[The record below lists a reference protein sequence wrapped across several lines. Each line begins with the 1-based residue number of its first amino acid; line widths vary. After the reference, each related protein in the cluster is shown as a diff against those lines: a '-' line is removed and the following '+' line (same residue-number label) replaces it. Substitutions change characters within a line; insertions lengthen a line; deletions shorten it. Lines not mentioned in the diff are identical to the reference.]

1 MKILVVGGSGFL
13 GKEIVKQLDAEGNNI
28 LSMRRSGGLIVNK
41 NEIFA
46 DISKPES
53 YKNFIND
60 WRPQVVVQCAWVTA
74 QKIYRQSPENL
85 NYSSQTLQFA
95 KDCFAAGTRHFIGLG
110 SSAEYGIQLLPCDAA
125 NTKPNPDD
133 PYGES
138 KLKTMHQLHELAN
151 AENVKLTWARIF
163 QPYGLGQDSE
173 RLIPWAAQQMLVGQ
187 EIKLQNPNVHLDWIS
202 SRDIARAI
210 SWCIKNA
217 TPEVIDIGTAIG
229 TSVHQVLVEVAKI
242 IGVNPELTLST
253 EVLDLQNTK
262 GNLVVSPDSPL
273 IQSGWRHKDSLQVGL
288 SWALGR

>member
-1 MKILVVGGSGFL
+1 MKILVVGGNGFL
-13 GKEIVKQLDAEGNNI
+13 GKEIVKQLEAEGNNI
-28 LSMRRSGGLIVNK
+28 LSMRRSGGLIVEK
-41 NEIFA
+41 NEILA

-110 SSAEYGIQLLPCDAA
+110 SSAEYGIQPYPCNAT
-125 NTKPNPDD
+125 NTKPNPSD

-138 KLKTMHQLHELAN
+138 KLKTMYQLHELTNAAN
-151 AENVKLTWARIF
+151 AQLTWARIF
-163 QPYGLGQDSE
+163 QPYGLGQDPE
-173 RLIPWAAQQMLVGQ
+173 RLIPWAAQQMLVGR
-187 EIKLQNPNVHLDWIS
+187 EIKLQNPDVYLDWIS
-202 SRDIARAI
+202 SRDIARAV

-242 IGVNPELTLST
+242 IGVNPELIFSR
-253 EVLDLQNTK
+253 EAQVSQNTEQS
-262 GNLVVSPDSPL
+262 LVVSPESPL
-273 IQSGWRHKDSLQVGL
+273 IKNGWKHEDSLQSGL

>member
-1 MKILVVGGSGFL
+1 MKILVVGGNGFL

-28 LSMRRSGGLIVNK
+28 LSMRRSGGLIVDK
-41 NEIFA
+41 NEILA
-46 DISKPES
+46 DMSKPES

-74 QKIYRQSPENL
+74 QKTYRQSPENS

-110 SSAEYGIQLLPCDAA
+110 SSAEYGIQSLPCDAA

-138 KLKTMHQLHELAN
+138 KLKTMHQLLELGN
-151 AENVKLTWARIF
+151 AANVKITWARIF

-173 RLIPWAAQQMLVGQ
+173 RLIPWAAQQMLEGRK
-187 EIKLQNPNVHLDWIS
+187 IKLQNPNLHLDWIS
-202 SRDIARAI
+202 SRDVARAI

-229 TSVHQVLVEVAKI
+229 TSVQQVLVEVARI
-242 IGVNPELTLST
+242 IGVNPELIFST
-253 EVLDLQNTK
+253 EVQVSQNTEQS
-262 GNLVVSPDSPL
+262 LVVSPESSL
-273 IQSGWRHKDSLQVGL
+273 IKGGWKHEDSLQSGL
-288 SWALGR
+288 SWAIGR